1 MSEENQPGEASE
13 ETVPDT
19 SLHAYKEGREDDVEG
34 DVEKLK
40 SGDQYESQRSE
51 IAEGGIE
58 PPQPRETLTPTPRRA
73 E

>member
-19 SLHAYKEGREDDVEG
+19 PLHAYKEGREDDIEG

-40 SGDQYESQRSE
+40 SGDPHKSQRSE
-51 IAEGGIE
+51 ISEGDE
-58 PPQPRETLTPTPRRA
+58 ESNLPNPEKH
-73 E
+73 

>member
-1 MSEENQPGEASE
+1 MSEESQPGEASE

-40 SGDQYESQRSE
+40 SGDPKQSQREEISE
-51 IAEGGIE
+51 GDEE
-58 PPQPRETLTPTPRRA
+58 SNLPNPEKH
-73 E
+73 

>member
-40 SGDQYESQRSE
+40 SGDAQDSQRSE
-51 IAEGGIE
+51 IAAEGE
-58 PPQPRETLTPTPRRA
+58 ESNLPNPEKH
-73 E
+73 